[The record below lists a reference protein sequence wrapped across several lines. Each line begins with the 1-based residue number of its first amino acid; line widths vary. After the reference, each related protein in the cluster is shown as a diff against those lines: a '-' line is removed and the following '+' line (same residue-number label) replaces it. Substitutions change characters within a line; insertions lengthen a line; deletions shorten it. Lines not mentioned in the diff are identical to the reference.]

1 VFEALCVEHNPAKRG
16 TATIIDEGGV
26 PVLPRSGDD
35 PRRVPQSVLSISP
48 KFLARIEARI
58 PLGSHAPVDQNCGRG
73 LPDGGLDPQIFTM
86 ENKSEIEKILA
97 VLHKSP

>member
-1 VFEALCVEHNPAKRG
+1 VFKALCVEHDPAKRG
-16 TATIIDEGGV
+16 TATIIDGGGV

-73 LPDGGLDPQIFTM
+73 LPDGGLDPQIFTL

-97 VLHKSP
+97 VLHKNP